1 MHVRIPLIASMKRD
15 KHGEQLLCLRRP
27 GTKSS
32 ALTSFYVS
40 GISLSRHWEH
50 MSSTDRVVKL
60 SVPGDDTAG
69 NVLLLVMDTYDSMQ
83 HLARK
88 VLGREMPD
96 SSQQAI
102 DRQ

>member
-1 MHVRIPLIASMKRD
+1 
-15 KHGEQLLCLRRP
+15 
-27 GTKSS
+27 
-32 ALTSFYVS
+32 
-40 GISLSRHWEH
+40 

-83 HLARK
+83 HLARM

>member
-1 MHVRIPLIASMKRD
+1 M
-15 KHGEQLLCLRRP
+15 
-27 GTKSS
+27 
-32 ALTSFYVS
+32 
-40 GISLSRHWEH
+40 
-50 MSSTDRVVKL
+50 VKL

-83 HLARK
+83 HLARM